1 MTAAVQIEN
10 IRSSR
15 AKSRG
20 ARSDSVHAP
29 LDFARDER
37 GWRIHIGVLGL
48 ASAAILALFHRD
60 AADMAAI
67 WWTSSTFNHVLLI
80 PPLIA
85 WLVWQRRPELV
96 QLRPTAWAAPLGVV
110 ALGAVA
116 WLLGEAAGVAF
127 ARHLGLVLMLQGTAA
142 ATLGR
147 AAARG
152 LAFPL
157 FYAFFLVPFGEE
169 IVPLMQTVTAKIAM
183 VLLGWAGVPAHI
195 DGVFITTPT
204 GYFEVAEACAG
215 VKFLIAMVAYG
226 ALVANVCFRSW
237 RRRAAFMAVAVL
249 VPILANGVRAFG
261 TIWIAHLTDI
271 SFAEGFDHV
280 VYGWFFFAIVIAL
293 IMAAGWR
300 FFDRGVNDPWFDP
313 ARLRTDAEP
322 LRPHRLAA
330 IAVAIAAVPRLW
342 STAIAAAGTATPPR
356 DVAFPDVPGWERV
369 AAAAGRPW
377 RPSFAGADLL
387 RVQRYRDGEGREVDL
402 AVAVFARQ
410 EEGREIVGYGQGA
423 VGPET
428 GWAWSADAAAPPG
441 GRAELLASHGLA
453 REVVSFYRV
462 GDILTGSST
471 AVKVETMKTRL
482 FGGPQR
488 AVAVL
493 VSAEAPATGASAR
506 PAIDAFLA
514 ALGPVE
520 ALADRAANGR

>member
-1 MTAAVQIEN
+1 MTAFVQVTTP
-10 IRSSR
+10 RSSR

-20 ARSDSVHAP
+20 AGTESERAP

-37 GWRIHIGVLGL
+37 GWRVHLFTL
-48 ASAAILALFHRD
+48 ALTAAAILTLFRRD

-80 PPLIA
+80 PPLIG
-85 WLVWQRRPELV
+85 WLVWQRRPELA
-96 QLRPTAWAAPLGVV
+96 QLRPSAWALPLAVV
-110 ALGAVA
+110 ALGALA
-116 WLLGEAAGVAF
+116 WLLGEAAGVALG
-127 ARHLGLVLMLQGTAA
+127 RHLGLVLMLQGTAA
-142 ATLGR
+142 ATLGK
-147 AAARG
+147 AATRG

-169 IVPLMQTVTAKIAM
+169 IVPLMQTVTARIAM
-183 VLLGWAGVPAHI
+183 ALLGWAGVPAHI
-195 DGVFITTPT
+195 EGVFITTPT

-215 VKFLIAMVAYG
+215 VKFLIAMIAYG

-300 FFDRGVNDPWFDP
+300 FFDRGVNDAWFDP
-313 ARLRTDAEP
+313 ARFETGAQPR
-322 LRPHRLAA
+322 RPHRLAA
-330 IAVAIAAVPRLW
+330 AAVAIAAVPLIW
-342 STAIAAAGTATPPR
+342 STAIAAAGTAPPPR
-356 DVAFPDVPGWERV
+356 DIAFPEIPGWRRV
-369 AAAAGRPW
+369 AADHGRPW

-410 EEGREIVGYGQGA
+410 QEGREVVGYGQGA
-423 VGPET
+423 TGPES
-428 GWAWSADAAAPPG
+428 GWAWSAAGAAPPG
-441 GRAELLASHGLA
+441 GRAEILASHGLS

-462 GDILTGSST
+462 GDIVTGSSM

-493 VSAEAPATGASAR
+493 VSAEAPATGADAR

-514 ALGPVE
+514 ALGPVDR
-520 ALADRAANGR
+520 LADRAAGAR